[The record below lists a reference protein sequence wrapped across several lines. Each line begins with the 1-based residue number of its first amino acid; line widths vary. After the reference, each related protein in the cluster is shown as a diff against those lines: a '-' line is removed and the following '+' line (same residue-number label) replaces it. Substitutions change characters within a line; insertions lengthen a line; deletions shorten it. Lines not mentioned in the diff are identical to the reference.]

1 MNAARMK
8 LLGGLLLC
16 AGLLSC
22 AAAPAAAVNW
32 QGKGAQLLGEI
43 LTNPGAFFNDFQQDI
58 EATHPLPPGKWFGV
72 QTGIFPSL
80 LPMTMANISGKVRLH
95 PEGRLSPG
103 LPQLDLIGGYWD
115 MLGTRIAEKNASDDV
130 NSANFKGSYI
140 GAIVTS
146 SLSPRVRLFW
156 GYKYS
161 QLKANLNLKKTVDIL
176 GTQVSS
182 FESGYQDNYFMAGLE
197 HPTGLNSLWS
207 IQLNYGVRNKTIAS
221 KVSWYGKHFEWG
233 LNIYPEGVL
242 VIHPVL
248 NYHMNF

>member
-1 MNAARMK
+1 VHKR
-8 LLGGLLLC
+8 LTGILLLLAVLLPLAKP
-16 AGLLSC
+16 AG
-22 AAAPAAAVNW
+22 AVNFE
-32 QGKGAQLLGEI
+32 GKGAQLLGEI
-43 LTNPGAFFNDFQQDI
+43 LTNPGAFFNDFQQDL
-58 EATHPLPPGKWFGV
+58 EATHPLPPGKWLGF
-72 QTGIFPSL
+72 QTGVFPTL

-95 PEGRLSPG
+95 PEGRLRPG

-115 MLGTRIAEKNASDDV
+115 MLGTRLAEKNMSNDV
-130 NSANFKGSYI
+130 NSATFKGSYI

-161 QLKANLNLKKTVDIL
+161 KLKANLNLKKNIDIL
-176 GTQVSS
+176 GTRVNS
-182 FESGYQDNYFMAGLE
+182 FESGFEDNYFLAGLE

-207 IQLNYGVRNKTIAS
+207 IQLNYGLKNKVIAS

-242 VIHPVL
+242 VIHPVV
-248 NYHMNF
+248 NYHINF